1 MRKLAI
7 IPARGGSKR
16 ISRKNIK
23 NFLGRPILSYSIK
36 AALQS
41 GLFDE
46 VMVSTDDD
54 EIADLAQYFG
64 ASIPFLRSEKNA
76 SDHATTVDALL
87 EVLQNYQK
95 KGICFSH
102 ACCIYPTAPL
112 LSPYHLHKAYKKM
125 IDNKFDTVMPVTEF
139 SYPIHRAL
147 KIEDGG
153 RLEMIDKKNINVRS
167 QDLPKV
173 YHDAGQFY
181 WFNVK
186 QLQQDKKLFTDNSGT
201 LVLENSEVQDI
212 DTIQDWKMAELKFK
226 LLNQFH
232 EDESIFPSRC
242 A

>member
-36 AALQS
+36 AAIQS

-54 EIADLAQYFG
+54 EIADLAQYYG
-64 ASIPFLRSEKNA
+64 ASVPFMRSEENA
-76 SDHATTVDALL
+76 SDHATTVDAIL
-87 EVLQNYQK
+87 EVLQEYQK
-95 KGICFSH
+95 KGVVFSQ

-112 LSPYHLHKAYKKM
+112 ISPYQLHRAYKKLK
-125 IDNKFDTVMPVTEF
+125 NENFDTVVPVTEF
-139 SYPIHRAL
+139 SYSIHRAL
-147 KIEDGG
+147 KIGEEG
-153 RLEMIDKKNINVRS
+153 RLEMIDKQNVNVRS
-167 QDLPKV
+167 QDLPKA

-186 QLQQDKKLFTDNSGT
+186 QLEKKKTLFTDNSGT
-201 LVLENSEVQDI
+201 LILENSEVQDI

-226 LLNQFH
+226 QLNQFH
-232 EDESIFPSRC
+232 EDESLFPSRR

>member
-23 NFLGRPILSYSIK
+23 NFFGRPILSYSIK

-46 VMVSTDDD
+46 IMVSTDDD
-54 EIADLAQYFG
+54 EIADLAQYYG
-64 ASIPFLRSEKNA
+64 ASVPFMRSDNNA
-76 SDHATTVDALL
+76 SDHATTVDVLL
-87 EVLQNYQK
+87 EVLQDYHKRGVVFN
-95 KGICFSH
+95 H

-125 IDNKFDTVMPVTEF
+125 LNGKFDTVIPVAEF
-139 SYPIHRAL
+139 SCPIHRAL
-147 KIEDGG
+147 KIVEAD
-153 RLEMIDKKNINVRS
+153 RLEMIDKKNISVRS
-167 QDLPKV
+167 QDLPKA

-186 QLQQDKKLFTDNSGT
+186 QLQQKKTLFTNNSGT

-212 DTIQDWKMAELKFK
+212 DSIQDWKMAELKFK

-232 EDESIFPSRC
+232 EDESFFPSRC

>member
-16 ISRKNIK
+16 ISRKNLK

-36 AALQS
+36 AAIQS

-46 VMVSTDDD
+46 VMVSTDDI
-54 EIADLAQYFG
+54 EIADLAQYYG
-64 ASIPFLRSEKNA
+64 ASVPFMRSEENA

-87 EVLQNYQK
+87 EVLKEYQK
-95 KGICFSH
+95 KGIAFSQ
-102 ACCIYPTAPL
+102 ACCVYPTAPL
-112 LSPYHLHKAYKKM
+112 LSPYQLHKAYKKM
-125 IDNKFDTVMPVTEF
+125 ENNNFDTVIPVTEF
-139 SYPIHRAL
+139 SYPINRAL
-147 KIEDGG
+147 KIEEGG
-153 RLEMIDKKNINVRS
+153 RLEMIDKENINARS
-167 QDLPKV
+167 QDLPKA

-186 QLQQDKKLFTDNSGT
+186 QLEKNKTLFTNNSGT

-212 DTIQDWKMAELKFK
+212 DTMQDWKMAELKFK

-232 EDESIFPSRC
+232 EDENLFPSRC